1 LRLDILR
8 LYQIVKLFGRHVIST
23 IFLTISLFG
32 GHIFTIGLTQMHQNI
47 LIHVEQL
54 MGPLLF

>member
-1 LRLDILR
+1 
-8 LYQIVKLFGRHVIST
+8 VKLFGRHVIST